1 MTETHEPPREPDE
14 RDDDPGTDAEAEG
27 EDDEALARE
36 AEAAGEERE
45 EDLDEGELAT
55 PLPGFAYDPM
65 FGVVGGVG
73 ALEGSPGVARLVGR
87 WPGVVL
93 LTVHGRRASTS
104 TMAVSAVGL
113 FAFLTF
119 TCMAF
124 DRAGWWWLV
133 WLAGGAVFAAGLA
146 FQLIAHA
153 AEVTFT
159 TDGIGRT
166 GQGGDAFV
174 PWSEVRGYRPGD
186 GVLIVEGEAG
196 HLVVPTP
203 DDERAAEVTRLL
215 EERGVRRVA

>member
-1 MTETHEPPREPDE
+1 MTETHEPPREPHE
-14 RDDDPGTDAEAEG
+14 RDDWDEADDDAHD
-27 EDDEALARE
+27 EDALARE

-45 EDLDEGELAT
+45 EDLDDGELAT

-73 ALEGSPGVARLVGR
+73 ALEGSPDVPRLVGR
-87 WPGVVL
+87 WPGAVL
-93 LTVHGRRASTS
+93 LTVQGRRASSS
-104 TMAVSAVGL
+104 TMALSAVGL
-113 FAFLTF
+113 LVFLTF

-124 DRAGWWWLV
+124 DRAGWWWLA

-174 PWSEVRGYRPGD
+174 PWSEVRGYRPGE
-186 GVLIVEGEAG
+186 GVLIVEGDAG
-196 HLVVPTP
+196 HLVVPTH
-203 DDERAAEVTRLL
+203 DDEQAAEVTRLL
-215 EERGVRRVA
+215 EERGVARLN